1 MRKEFL
7 LEACRDLFFEQIR
20 MCSDITDILI
30 ETVSIDIGTNVTLN
44 GYELLEELEF
54 ELFSNSL
61 IQEENEES
69 KALEAVYRL
78 LIKIKDEEENGKRL
92 NIFTTIISNGEELS
106 IYDIYNRLEK
116 LLKRKEKK

>member
-7 LEACRDLFFEQIR
+7 LEASKGLFFEQIR

-30 ETVSIDIGTNVTLN
+30 ETVIIDIGTNVAIN
-44 GYELLEELEF
+44 GYELLKSLEF

-61 IQEENEES
+61 IQEESEES

-78 LIKIKDEEENGKRL
+78 LTKIKDEEENGKRL
-92 NIFTTIISNGEELS
+92 NMFTTIISNGEELS
-106 IYDIYNRLEK
+106 IYDIYNK
-116 LLKRKEKK
+116 LDKILK

>member
-7 LEACRDLFFEQIR
+7 LEASKGLFFEQIR

-30 ETVSIDIGTNVTLN
+30 ETVIIDIGTNVAIN
-44 GYELLEELEF
+44 GYELLEELE
-54 ELFSNSL
+54 LVLNSL

-78 LIKIKDEEENGKRL
+78 LAKIKE
-92 NIFTTIISNGEELS
+92 
-106 IYDIYNRLEK
+106 
-116 LLKRKEKK
+116 EKKTVKD

>member
-7 LEACRDLFFEQIR
+7 LEASKDLFFEQIR
-20 MCSDITDILI
+20 MCADITDITDILI

-44 GYELLEELEF
+44 GYELLEELE
-54 ELFSNSL
+54 LVLNSL

-78 LIKIKDEEENGKRL
+78 LAKIKEEKENGKRL
-92 NIFTTIISNGEELS
+92 NMFTTIISNGEELS
-106 IYDIYNRLEK
+106 IYDIYNK
-116 LLKRKEKK
+116 LDKILK

>member
-61 IQEENEES
+61 IQEESEES

-78 LIKIKDEEENGKRL
+78 LTKIKDEEENGKRL

-106 IYDIYNRLEK
+106 IYDIHNK
-116 LLKRKEKK
+116 LDKILK

>member
-44 GYELLEELEF
+44 GYELLEELE
-54 ELFSNSL
+54 LVLNSL
-61 IQEENEES
+61 IQEESEES

-78 LIKIKDEEENGKRL
+78 LTKIKDEKENGKRL
-92 NIFTTIISNGEELS
+92 NMFTTIISNGEELS
-106 IYDIYNRLEK
+106 IYDIYNK
-116 LLKRKEKK
+116 LDKILKQ